1 VSPLGRRWLSRPSI
15 IGGTYS
21 PPDMT
26 MRSASN
32 SWSLDE
38 RLGTKPIAPRS
49 MARMT
54 SLVRSEADTT
64 TTGSDG

>member
-1 VSPLGRRWLSRPSI
+1 M
-15 IGGTYS
+15 

-32 SWSLDE
+32 SVSLLA

-49 MARMT
+49 MARIT
-54 SLVRSEADTT
+54 SLLRSEADTT
-64 TTGSDG
+64 TTGSAG